1 MAKIFAYCLQM
12 DKLSSLRTEIHSPR
26 ITRQIADRTARYSII
41 APIAEGSCK
50 MYAVVH
56 KSTPLTSLFYRLP
69 SWRTKP
75 SESILG
81 LADRVAATIPNV
93 SPSTV
98 YNEIVRAVETGR
110 PAIIRRS
117 YLSFYLVEVFQ

>member
-1 MAKIFAYCLQM
+1 
-12 DKLSSLRTEIHSPR
+12 
-26 ITRQIADRTARYSII
+26 
-41 APIAEGSCK
+41 

-56 KSTPLTSLFYRLP
+56 KSTPFTSLFYRLP

-75 SESILG
+75 SESVLG
-81 LADRVAATIPNV
+81 LADKVAATIPDV

-117 YLSFYLVEVFQ
+117 YLSFYLVEVYQ